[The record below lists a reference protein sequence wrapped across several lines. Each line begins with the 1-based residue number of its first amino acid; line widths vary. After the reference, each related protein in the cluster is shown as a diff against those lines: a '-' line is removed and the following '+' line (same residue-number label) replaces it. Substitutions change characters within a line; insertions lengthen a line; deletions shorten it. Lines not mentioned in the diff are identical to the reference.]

1 MDANSFKDLIKAIT
15 DAVAGRPVEAAL
27 GDMLNEEFP
36 PAGATFKAIET
47 ACHEAIAAGW
57 MCGREAGGIAFG
69 RVIEPDAA
77 LHGFSVDVV
86 RMEDAKGPHHSHPL
100 GEIDMVMPLTPGA
113 AFDGQGA
120 GWKVYGP
127 GTAHHPTVSGGAALV
142 LYLLPEGRIEFTR
155 V

>member
-1 MDANSFKDLIKAIT
+1 MDADSFRDLIKPIA

-36 PAGATFKAIET
+36 PAGGTFKAIET

-57 MCGREAGGIAFG
+57 MCARQAGGIAFG
-69 RVIEPDAA
+69 RVVEPVAA
-77 LHGFSVDVV
+77 LHGLSVDVV
-86 RMEDAKGPHHSHPL
+86 RMEDVKGPHHGHPL

-113 AFDGQGA
+113 QFDGQGA

-155 V
+155 